1 MNIICVDDEELVLQ
15 HTVKLLK
22 SLPTVDNVTGFSK
35 VKDALKAL
43 DGDPIDIAILDID
56 MPEMNGIALA
66 ALAKEKQPDLRIIFL
81 TGFSEYAVDAFA
93 LHASGYLLKP
103 VSKDRLSAEI
113 DYALMDRGGSGSTS
127 GNSRVVIKTFGNFDV
142 LVDGKSVSFSRSK
155 SKELLAYLVD
165 RQGGNVTRAE
175 AFALLWEEGMYDRS
189 MQKQLDVII
198 RSMRATLEQYKISDI
213 LEVQRGTLRIIPDKV
228 DCDMYRFLNG
238 DVDAVNSYR
247 GEYMSNYSWASLT
260 EAYVTRSLE

>member
-22 SLPTVDNVTGFSK
+22 SLPTVDQVTGFSR

-103 VSKDRLSAEI
+103 VSKDRLSSEI
-113 DYALMDRGGSGSTS
+113 DYALMDRGNAASTS
-127 GNSRVVIKTFGNFDV
+127 TTSRVVIKTFGNFDV

-165 RQGGNVTRAE
+165 RQGGNVTRSE